1 MDNEIYCIINQL
13 VAEGKSVIMISSEL
27 PEVLGMSDR
36 VYVMN
41 EGKMVAELDAAE
53 ATQELIMSKIVSSGA
68 N

>member
-1 MDNEIYCIINQL
+1 MYQEVNAMNFAAVCMQRRIP
-13 VAEGKSVIMISSEL
+13 SSEL
-27 PEVLGMSDR
+27 PEVLGMSER

>member
-1 MDNEIYCIINQL
+1 
-13 VAEGKSVIMISSEL
+13 
-27 PEVLGMSDR
+27 
-36 VYVMN
+36 MN